1 MSTDTSAIHPAGLE
15 QILAE
20 EQVFR
25 PRASATKK
33 MLVLARD
40 NPLGAF
46 GLVIIFALLFVGS
59 FGPGLTVK
67 VPFTDAKVFETPR
80 LTKYAYDEIGVGR
93 KNEDLSRAHPFGTDK
108 VGRDMLAR
116 VVAGAR
122 ISMMVGFV
130 SVIGGIAIGM
140 MVGIFSGYSGGWV
153 DSVIQRTVDSIIAF
167 PGLVFLLILMSVFKP
182 SMTTVTL
189 VIMLITIFPTARIV
203 RGATLS
209 ERNNQYVEAARAIGA
224 SSTRILFRHLAP
236 NILPLGIVLMTTSL
250 GAAILAESALS
261 FLGLGIPEPN
271 PSWGRDISDA
281 RNSQPI
287 HVWWALFPGIAISLT
302 VLAFNLLGDAIRDIA
317 DPRLRGSR

>member
-1 MSTDTSAIHPAGLE
+1 MSTDTSAIHPAGIE
-15 QILAE
+15 QILAA
-20 EQVFR
+20 EQELR
-25 PRASATKK
+25 PRSSTTRK
-33 MLVLARD
+33 LLHVARD
-40 NPLGAF
+40 NPLGTF
-46 GLVIIFALLFVGS
+46 GLIVIVALLVVGT
-59 FGPGLTVK
+59 FGPGLAVSI
-67 VPFTDAKVFETPR
+67 PFGGPQIVETPR
-80 LTKYAYDEIGVGR
+80 LTSHAYDDIGVGT
-93 KNEDLSRAHPFGTDK
+93 KNEDPSQAHPFGTDK

-122 ISMMVGFV
+122 ISMLVGFI
-130 SVIGGIAIGM
+130 SVVGGIAIGM
-140 MVGIFSGYSGGWV
+140 LIGIFSGYSGGWV
-153 DSVIQRTVDSIIAF
+153 DSVIQRTVDSVIAF
-167 PGLVFLLILMSVFKP
+167 PGLVLLLILMSVFKP

-189 VIMLITIFPTARIV
+189 VIMLITVFPTIRIS

-209 ERNNQYVEAARAIGA
+209 ERNNQYVEAAKSIGA
-224 SSTRILFRHLAP
+224 SSNRILFRHLAP

-281 RNSQPI
+281 RNTQPI